1 MYRNHAATI
10 AVTAAAAI
18 LSFAAIVVGAP
29 TPVTAVLG
37 IAMLASLGCVWIQV
51 LLGHDIA
58 GLERITVATGL
69 TVAVPVL
76 GGLALQAA
84 GVPLHR
90 TAWAGLLTCVTLTG
104 DILLAI
110 RYRAARRTTTPRQPN
125 RWRLSPWHAVAYGAA
140 VVITVGAVGIAR
152 VGAAIQHYP
161 GYTELWL
168 SPQSGNSTTAA
179 LGVSNHQGGTERYRL
194 VLLHRRHVTAIWNI
208 TLSDGQT
215 WQRTISI
222 TSNRNTIAD
231 LYLKPDLT
239 HPYRYVDTD
248 PA

>member
-10 AVTAAAAI
+10 VVTAAAAI

-29 TPVTAVLG
+29 TPITAVLG

-51 LLGHDIA
+51 LLGRDIA

-76 GGLALQAA
+76 GGLALQGA

-104 DILLAI
+104 DVLLAI
-110 RYRAARRTTTPRQPN
+110 RYQATRRTTTPRQPH
-125 RWRLSPWHAVAYGAA
+125 RWRLSFWETVAYGAA
-140 VVITVGAVGIAR
+140 VVIAVGAVGVAR

-168 SPQSGNSTTAA
+168 SPQPGNSATAA
-179 LGVSNHQGGTERYRL
+179 LGVSNHQGSTERYRL
-194 VLLHRRHVTAIWNI
+194 ILLHRRHVAAIWNI
-208 TLSDGQT
+208 TLSNGQT
-215 WQRTISI
+215 WQRTVPI
-222 TSNRNTIAD
+222 TINRNTIAD
-231 LYLKPDLT
+231 LYLMPDVT

-248 PA
+248 PT